1 MDEYTPAVTRKD
13 GLLRPGGWP
22 ITPSGDEPL
31 NETVYLFALSVPDL
45 LEQIIA
51 GQAGPR
57 IPAAV
62 PARTEKRA

>member
-1 MDEYTPAVTRKD
+1 V
-13 GLLRPGGWP
+13 
-22 ITPSGDEPL
+22 

-51 GQAGPR
+51 RQNGPR

-62 PARTEKRA
+62 PPPTEKRS

>member
-1 MDEYTPAVTRKD
+1 MCTGWTIAAGRLADTPC
-13 GLLRPGGWP
+13 
-22 ITPSGDEPL
+22 GDVFSV

-57 IPAAV
+57 IAAAV
-62 PARTEKRA
+62 PPRTDKRA